1 MILGITVGE
10 WYCARRVSAT
20 LEEFVDALL
29 EQKRRSESL
38 SASVPVVIDRSIET
52 LVTRPLTGFFRR
64 SHTAAWSLLLGYVHY
79 IHTNV
84 SVSV

>member
-10 WYCARRVSAT
+10 WYCARRVYAT

-38 SASVPVVIDRSIET
+38 SASVLVVIDRFIET
-52 LVTRPLTGFFRR
+52 IVTRPLTGCFRR
-64 SHTAAWSLLLGYVHY
+64 SHVDLHLS
-79 IHTNV
+79 
-84 SVSV
+84 